1 MRHPGFPQGQN
12 PLIDAGF
19 VDADGLDGVY
29 RRLAGGDEFRERETE
44 LYGLIVMDLA
54 LRSFT

>member
-1 MRHPGFPQGQN
+1 MLAGGS
-12 PLIDAGF
+12 PLIEAGF
-19 VDADGLDGVY
+19 VDPDGLAAVHS
-29 RRLAGGDEFRERETE
+29 RLTAGEEFRDRETE

>member
-1 MRHPGFPQGQN
+1 MTSCMVTPAPAEEG
-12 PLIDAGF
+12 D
-19 VDADGLDGVY
+19 
-29 RRLAGGDEFRERETE
+29 RLVGGGEFRERETE